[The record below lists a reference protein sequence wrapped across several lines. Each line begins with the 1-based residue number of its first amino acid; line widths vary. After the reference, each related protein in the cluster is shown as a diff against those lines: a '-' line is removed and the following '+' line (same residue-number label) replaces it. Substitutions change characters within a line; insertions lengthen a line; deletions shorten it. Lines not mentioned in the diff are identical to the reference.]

1 MGRKEKELLPV
12 KKKPRG
18 RPFEKGN
25 TVSRDS
31 AIKRAKKRLVS
42 VKLIEFKNAI
52 ELIAN
57 EGMSVK
63 DACEK
68 ANILERVFYDIKNA
82 TPETKRVY
90 YEALK
95 RRTDRD
101 IERIRNE
108 VMVCDKDTAFSAKIK
123 TEFIKW
129 ISGKLNP
136 ERYGEV
142 DNRPPVNLEIKIG
155 GETVT
160 VAGSNKK

>member
-1 MGRKEKELLPV
+1 MGRKKKELLPV

-95 RRTDRD
+95 FIQYNFLYLLFLTRT
-101 IERIRNE
+101 ECHHKCCNE
-108 VMVCDKDTAFSAKIK
+108 HYA
-123 TEFIKW
+123 
-129 ISGKLNP
+129 
-136 ERYGEV
+136 
-142 DNRPPVNLEIKIG
+142 
-155 GETVT
+155 
-160 VAGSNKK
+160 

>member
-1 MGRKEKELLPV
+1 MGKEGKDLLPV

-18 RPFEKGN
+18 RPFAKGN
-25 TVSRDS
+25 TISKDNAV
-31 AIKRAKKRLVS
+31 KRAKERLVS
-42 VKLIEFKNAI
+42 AKLIEWKNAI

-68 ANILERVFYDIKNA
+68 ANISERNFYDIKNA

-101 IERIRNE
+101 IEKIRNE

-129 ISGKLNP
+129 ISSKLNP

-142 DNRPPVNLEIKIG
+142 DSRPPVNLEIKIG
-155 GETVT
+155 NETVT